1 MKESRRS
8 FVCGA
13 LLAVGFAIAGP
24 LVSAHAQEA
33 SRGEVVYAEGKEFS
47 LVRGGVVRTIK
58 ADDPEAIGL
67 RVENGDLVQTKA
79 STFVEIQLV
88 PQGTVL
94 KLAENSSFLF
104 KGIGNSGE
112 DISLGLVYG
121 RVRAKVAKLSG
132 SASFTIRSGG
142 TVAGVRGT
150 DFGFDAIA
158 SRPAERSG
166 AFKQPD
172 VRVYCFSGEVAVAPV
187 SEVAKEAEAP
197 VVLVKANELVAVD
210 LSTDVPL
217 VERRAID
224 ADIKTY
230 WITHEF
236 VGETPVAA
244 PEAVP
249 IIAPG
254 KEVQIQYIEP
264 NYEPYRR
271 AARTKNVAIFGAVL
285 FGAVGLGL
293 QAAGVPD
300 VIAGGSTDQGV
311 GLMATGGVCIGIS
324 LSSLIFSYFIN
335 PPSP

>member
-24 LVSAHAQEA
+24 LVSAVAQDA
-33 SRGEVVYAEGKEFS
+33 PRGEVVYAEGKEFS

-104 KGIGNSGE
+104 KGIGKSGE

-132 SASFTIRSGG
+132 TESFTIRSGG

-158 SRPAERSG
+158 SRPAERTTT
-166 AFKQPD
+166 FKQPD
-172 VRVYCFSGEVAVAPV
+172 VRVYCFSGEVSVAPV
-187 SEVAKEAEAP
+187 AEVAKEAEAP

-230 WITHEF
+230 WIAHEF

-244 PEAVP
+244 PVAVP
-249 IIAPG
+249 IIAPE
-254 KEVQIQYIEP
+254 KEVQIQYIQP
-264 NYEPYRR
+264 DYAPYRR
-271 AARTKNVAIFGAVL
+271 AARTKNVAIFGALL
-285 FGAVGLGL
+285 FGAIGLGL

-300 VIAGGSTDQGV
+300 IVDGGSTENGV
-311 GLMATGGVCIGIS
+311 GLMATGGICIGIS
-324 LSSLIFSYFIN
+324 LSTLVLSYFIN